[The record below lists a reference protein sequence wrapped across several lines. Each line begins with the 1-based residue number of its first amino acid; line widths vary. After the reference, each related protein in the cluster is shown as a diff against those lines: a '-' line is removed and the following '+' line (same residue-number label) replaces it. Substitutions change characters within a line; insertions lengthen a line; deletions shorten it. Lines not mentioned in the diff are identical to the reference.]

1 MQFLDET
8 VVVLASIDEQGHTQP
23 KKLTWRGS
31 ELTLVSLGRQWDT
44 ENGRHVL
51 VEASDGTRY
60 ELLLA
65 RSDLRWR
72 LKRQWP
78 LEMAA

>member
-8 VVVLASIDEQGHTQP
+8 VVVLASIDEQGHTHP
-23 KKLTWRGS
+23 KQLTWRGS

-51 VEASDGTRY
+51 VEASDGTRF
-60 ELLLA
+60 ELLLT